1 MQGIPVTSEADI
13 WVLVDDRAGNRAQ
26 ALGVA
31 ERLSPAFRNVEIR
44 YAAMARL
51 PNVILGASVSGIDAP
66 SRQGLHGPWPK
77 LVISAGRRTA
87 PVARWIKRQ
96 SAGTAKLVHVMDPG
110 SGNDEFDLICRPAHD
125 EGGKPADNNIEMKAA
140 PHRFSGSV
148 LKAARQAWQSQ
159 VAALPEPRIALLIG
173 GSTRR
178 RAFTH
183 DMART
188 LCAAANEVCTKLG
201 GSLMVTTSRRTG
213 DAVSVVAD
221 TLKGPHQLFRWD
233 QGGENPYPGYL
244 ALADAVIVTGESVSM
259 CSEAV
264 ATGKPV
270 YIHAPDTLITPK
282 HARLHQNLCAGGH
295 ARMFDG
301 EVALNW
307 TPEPLDAAALIAN
320 EIINRG
326 LWEPA

>member
-1 MQGIPVTSEADI
+1 MQGILVTSEADI

-44 YAAMARL
+44 YAAMAGL
-51 PNVILGASVSGIDAP
+51 PNIVLGASVSGIDAA
-66 SRQGLHGPWPK
+66 SRQNLHAPWPK

-96 SAGTAKLVHVMDPG
+96 SDGTTKLVHVMDPG
-110 SGNDEFDLICRPAHD
+110 SGNAEFDLICRPAHD
-125 EGGKPADNNIEMKAA
+125 GRGKPGNNIIEMKAA
-140 PHRFSGSV
+140 PHRFSASV
-148 LKAARQAWQSQ
+148 LEAARQTWQAQ
-159 VAALPEPRIALLIG
+159 IAALPEPRIALLIG

-178 RAFTH
+178 RVFTE
-183 DMART
+183 DMARM
-188 LCAAANEVCTKLG
+188 LCAAASEASAQLG

-213 DAVSVVAD
+213 DTVSVIAS

-270 YIHAPDTLITPK
+270 YIHAPPALITPK

-295 ARMFDG
+295 TRMFDG

-307 TPEPLDAAALIAN
+307 TPEPLDAAAQIAN

-326 LWEPA
+326 LWEPT